1 MSNISG
7 TIKSVQDIMRKDAGV
22 DGDAQRISQLAWMIF
37 FKVFSD
43 KEKDHKVEA
52 ELAGKTYVS
61 PIPENLKWSSWASDD
76 EGITGDALL
85 NFVNNEL
92 FSGLKELEVTDV
104 KDRANIV
111 RSVFEDSFNYMKSG
125 TLLRQVINVIN
136 DGIDFTKQEERHLF
150 NDIYETILKGLQ
162 SAGNAGEY
170 YTPRA
175 VTQFIVEMVNPKLG
189 EKVLDPACG
198 TAGFLVNTIEHIRS
212 NNEVNTVEDREIL
225 QNSIRGV
232 EKKPLPHM
240 LATTNLILHNISYP
254 SINHDNLLSRSL
266 TDWTN
271 KDRVDVVVTNPPFG
285 GMEEDGVE
293 RNFPASFRTRET
305 ADLFLYLI
313 MHALKDGGRCGMVL
327 PDGFLFGDG
336 VTARIKEKLFET
348 CNLHTIIK
356 LPNGVFNPYTNIKSN
371 LLFFEKGQKTDDIWF
386 YEHQYPEGY
395 KSYSKTRP
403 MIIDEFDIQKQ
414 WWNNRQENQYSWKT
428 NVKEVVSNNYNLDI
442 KNPSQKPADK
452 LDNPELLI
460 ERILETN
467 KTVESILLNLKN
479 MMKN

>member
-1 MSNISG
+1 MSNLSG

-37 FKVFSD
+37 FKIFSD
-43 KEKDHKVEA
+43 KEQDHKVET
-52 ELAGKTYVS
+52 ELAGKTYLS
-61 PIPENLKWSSWASDD
+61 PIPQNLQWDSWASDD

-92 FSGLKELEVTDV
+92 FPGLKELEVTDV

-212 NNEVNTVEDREIL
+212 KGEVSTVEDREIL

-240 LATTNLILHNISYP
+240 LATTNLILHNIAYP

-271 KDRVDVVVTNPPFG
+271 KDRVNVIVTNPPFG

-336 VTARIKEKLFET
+336 VTARIKEKLLET

-356 LPNGVFNPYTNIKSN
+356 LPNGVFNPYTGIKTN
-371 LLFFEKGQKTDDIWF
+371 LLFFEKGKPTEEIWYF
-386 YEHQYPEGY
+386 EHPYPEGY
-395 KSYSKTRP
+395 KSYSKTKP
-403 MIIDEFDIQKQ
+403 MTIKEFDLERK
-414 WWNNRQENQYSWKT
+414 WWNDRKENEFAWEVSI
-428 NVKEVVSNNYNLDI
+428 NDIKERNFNIDI
-442 KNPSQKPADK
+442 KNPNQS
-452 LDNPELLI
+452 DNKIEKSLPEII
-460 ERILETN
+460 EA
-467 KTVESILLNLKN
+467 LKN
-479 MMKN
+479 NISIIQKQFSEIESKL

>member
-1 MSNISG
+1 MSNLSG

-37 FKVFSD
+37 FKIFSD
-43 KEKDHKVEA
+43 KEQDHKVET
-52 ELAGKTYVS
+52 ELAGKTYLS
-61 PIPENLKWSSWASDD
+61 PIPQNLQWDSWASDD

-92 FSGLKELEVTDV
+92 FPGLKELEVTDV

-212 NNEVNTVEDREIL
+212 KGEVSTVEDREIL

-240 LATTNLILHNISYP
+240 LATTNLILHNIAYP
-254 SINHDNLLSRSL
+254 SINHDNLLRRSL

-271 KDRVDVVVTNPPFG
+271 KDRVNVIVTNPPFG

-336 VTARIKEKLFET
+336 VTARIKEKLLET

-356 LPNGVFNPYTNIKSN
+356 LPNVVFNPYTGIKTN
-371 LLFFEKGQKTDDIWF
+371 LLFFEKGKPTEEIWYF
-386 YEHQYPEGY
+386 EHPYPEGY
-395 KSYSKTRP
+395 KSYSKTKP
-403 MIIDEFDIQKQ
+403 MTIKEFDLERK
-414 WWNNRQENQYSWKT
+414 WWNDRKENEFAWEVSI
-428 NVKEVVSNNYNLDI
+428 NDIKERNFNIDI
-442 KNPSQKPADK
+442 KNPNQS
-452 LDNPELLI
+452 DNKIEKSLPEII
-460 ERILETN
+460 EA
-467 KTVESILLNLKN
+467 LKN
-479 MMKN
+479 NISIIQKQFSEIESKL

>member
-1 MSNISG
+1 MSNLSG

-43 KEKDHKVEA
+43 KEQDHKVEA
-52 ELAGKTYVS
+52 ELANKTYVS
-61 PIPENLKWSSWASDD
+61 PIPENLQWNSWASDD

-92 FSGLKELEVTDV
+92 FPGLKELEVANV

-125 TLLRQVINVIN
+125 TLLRQVVNVIN

-175 VTQFIVEMVNPKLG
+175 VTQFIVDMVNPKLG
-189 EKVLDPACG
+189 EKILDPACG

-212 NNEVNTVEDREIL
+212 KGEVSTVEDREIL

-240 LATTNLILHNISYP
+240 LATTNLILHNIAYP
-254 SINHDNLLSRSL
+254 SIAHDNLLNRSL

-271 KDRVDVVVTNPPFG
+271 KDRVDVIVTNPPFG

-313 MHALKDGGRCGMVL
+313 IHALKDGGRCGMVL

-356 LPNGVFNPYTNIKSN
+356 LPNGVFNPYTGIKTN
-371 LLFFEKGQKTDDIWF
+371 LLFFEKGKPTKEVWYF
-386 YEHQYPEGY
+386 EHPYPEGY
-395 KSYSKTRP
+395 KSYSKTKP
-403 MIIDEFDIQKQ
+403 MRIQEFDLEKK
-414 WWNNRQENQYSWKT
+414 WWDKREESELSWK
-428 NVKEVVSNNYNLDI
+428 VDISEIIINNFNLDI
-442 KNPSQKPADK
+442 SNPNKEKIEIQFDKKEILESLHNNQKQI
-452 LDNPELLI
+452 NELLSK
-460 ERILETN
+460 L
-467 KTVESILLNLKN
+467 S
-479 MMKN
+479 